1 MKKSIFSIALLLLS
15 GKAFGQWVNKS
26 VDNGLDNPYKI
37 AYCDSKQ
44 SSMFYAKLEKTSK
57 GTAFYVS
64 GGYFC
69 EDAILVDVSFKVNE
83 EWKKYQFVGTTSSSK
98 KSLFIIDD
106 LTSQTCFEDFK
117 SATDMFMR
125 IKDNVCGSDD
135 YTFNMTNSTNSY
147 NFVFNQNK

>member
-1 MKKSIFSIALLLLS
+1 MRKLIFSVSMLLS
-15 GKAFGQWVNKS
+15 VSNAFSQWMTKA

-44 SSMFYAKLEKTSK
+44 TDTFYAKLEKTSK

-69 EDAILVDVSFKVNE
+69 EDAILVDLAFKVDG
-83 EWKKYQFVGTTSSSK
+83 EWKKYQFVGYTSSSK

-106 LTSQTCFEDFK
+106 LTTQTCLEDFK
-117 SATDMFMR
+117 SATDMVMR
-125 IKDNVCGSDD
+125 INDNVCGSDD
-135 YTFNMTNSTNSY
+135 YTFNMANSTSSY